1 MVRTK
6 TNYRLLVV
14 VALLVAVLAAL
25 GVLRLDID
33 TDVVRSLPSDDK
45 VIADAIDV
53 FEHHPLQDQI
63 AVDVMIHDE
72 DPDTLVDIGI
82 FLEKKMV
89 DSGLFAQV
97 GTDAMGE
104 LIPQLALHVARNL
117 PLLFSQQELA
127 QKVVPLLETDLV
139 HKRLQT
145 MYQDLSSIEG
155 IGQAGFIN
163 RDPLGLKDLVL
174 AKMAPLAP
182 SLNSQ
187 FYRGRLLSADGRHLL
202 VTARPLATGTDTASA
217 RRLTTLLAESST
229 ELTEKYAPSG
239 RQVTL
244 TPVGAYRAALDNER
258 IIRRDVQLAL
268 LLATAGIGLL
278 LLFAFP
284 RPLMGLLSLVPAIA
298 GTATALFVYSLF
310 HDTISVMVL
319 GFGGAIIS
327 ITVDH
332 GIAYLL
338 FLDRNRETRGK
349 EASHEVSSIGTMAV
363 ITSIGAFLILSSSGF
378 LIFAE
383 LGQFAALGILF
394 SFLFV
399 HLVFPRIFR
408 IMPQG
413 SGRVLPL
420 RGVVS
425 ALYNTGK
432 PGAFAAVL
440 LAFGLLFFAR
450 PQFYVSLSSM
460 NTVSE
465 ETLAADA
472 LFTEVWGN
480 MGQRVLLMNSAE
492 AIMPIQADND
502 RLLNKIERDIADQVL
517 AGAFVPSMIF
527 PGRTRAEQNL
537 AAWHTFW
544 DEQRTK
550 QVKEALRTAG
560 AEFGFTPEAFM
571 DFYSFLE
578 PAFNAD
584 SQPLPAEFHS
594 LLGISKNEENSGLL
608 QFITLLPGKNY
619 DGASF
624 LRRYGE
630 DGKIFDTDFFTKRL
644 AEILFS
650 TFTTMLAI
658 IAGSVVLLLFF
669 FYLNL
674 PLTLLT
680 LLPPFFAYIC
690 TLGTLNIIGRPLDI
704 PALMLS
710 VVIFGMGVD
719 YSIFC
724 VRAHQRYRNITH
736 PSYVLVRV
744 AVFMAGTSTLIGF
757 GVLCFAE
764 HSLLKSIGVTSLL
777 GIGYSLLGTFLLLP
791 PLLEKYMAWEK
802 QKIGRSSN
810 KNSTLALRVRH
821 RFITLEPY
829 PRMFARFKMRFDPMF
844 NDLPR
849 MLAERKNVTTLLDIG
864 CGYGVPACWCLEKY
878 TDVQIYAIDPD
889 AERARVAA
897 LAIGD
902 RGTVTVGWA
911 PEIPLAP
918 GPADVV
924 LLLDML
930 HYLDDETATA
940 VINNSFRALGDK
952 GILVTRFVLPPTGQP
967 SRSWRLEDRRIKVWG
982 GRPCYRSSE
991 YLAQCMRRAG
1001 FAVIINEVSAV
1012 NPELVWM
1019 VCRAEKESDGAKKH
1033 S

>member
-1 MVRTK
+1 MV
-6 TNYRLLVV
+6 NYRLPVV

-25 GVLRLDID
+25 GMMRLDID
-33 TDVVRSLPSDDK
+33 TDVVRSLPSSDK

-63 AVDVMIHDE
+63 AVDIMID
-72 DPDTLVDIGI
+72 DDAPDTLVDIGI

-97 GTDAMGE
+97 GTDAIGE
-104 LIPQLALHVARNL
+104 LIPQLALHAARNL
-117 PLLFSQQELA
+117 PLLFSQQELV
-127 QKVVPLLETDLV
+127 QKVVPLLETDRI
-139 HKRLQT
+139 HQRLQT
-145 MYQDLSSIEG
+145 LYKDLTSMDG

-163 RDPLGLKDLVL
+163 LDPLGLKDLVL

-182 SLNSQ
+182 SLNST
-187 FYRGRLLSADGRHLL
+187 FYRGSLLSADGRHLL

-217 RRLTTLLAESST
+217 RRIAELLAEGSS
-229 ELTEKYAPSG
+229 ELTEKYGPSEL
-239 RQVTL
+239 QVTL
-244 TPVGAYRAALDNER
+244 TPVGGYRAALDNER
-258 IIRRDVQLAL
+258 IIRHDVQLAL

-284 RPLMGLLSLVPAIA
+284 RPLMGLLSLVPALA
-298 GTATALFVYSLF
+298 GTAAALFVYSLF
-310 HDTISVMVL
+310 HASISVMVL

-338 FLDRNRETRGK
+338 FLDRNRETSGK

-363 ITSIGAFLILSSSGF
+363 VTSIGAFLILSSSGF

-383 LGQFAALGILF
+383 LGQFTALGILL

-399 HLVFPRIFR
+399 HTVFPKIFPV
-408 IMPQG
+408 MPRS

-420 RGVVS
+420 RGFVS
-425 ALYNTGK
+425 ILYSAGK
-432 PGAFAAVL
+432 PGALAAAL
-440 LAFGLLFFAR
+440 LALGLLFFAR

-472 LFTEVWGN
+472 LFTEVWGS

-492 AIMPIQADND
+492 AILPIQADND
-502 RLLNKIERDIADQVL
+502 RLLEKIERDIEREVL

-527 PGRTRAEQNL
+527 PGRARCEQNR
-537 AAWHTFW
+537 AAWRTFW
-544 DEQRTK
+544 DEQRIE
-550 QVKEALRTAG
+550 QLKEALRTAG
-560 AEFGFTPEAFM
+560 RAFGFRPDAFS
-571 DFYSFLE
+571 DFYFLLD

-584 SQPLPAEFHS
+584 PQPIPAEFHS
-594 LLGISKNEENSGLL
+594 LLGISKNDKDSGLL
-608 QFITLLPGKNY
+608 QFITLLPGKKY
-619 DGASF
+619 DGAGF

-630 DGKIFDTDFFTKRL
+630 DGKIFDTVFFTERL
-644 AEILFS
+644 AKILFS

-690 TLGTLNIIGRPLDI
+690 TLGTLNIIGHPLDI

-710 VVIFGMGVD
+710 VVILGMGVD

-724 VRAHQRYRNITH
+724 VRAHQRYRDITH

-744 AVFMAGTSTLIGF
+744 AVFMAGASTLIGF

-764 HSLLKSIGVTSLL
+764 HSLLKSIGITSLL

-791 PLLEKYMAWEK
+791 PLLERYMAWEK
-802 QKIGRSSN
+802 QKIGRLR
-810 KNSTLALRVRH
+810 KKDSTLSVRVRH

-849 MLAERKNVTTLLDIG
+849 MLAERKNTTTILDIG
-864 CGYGVPACWCLEKY
+864 CGYGVPACWCLERY
-878 TDVQIYAIDPD
+878 PAAQIYAIDPD
-889 AERARVAA
+889 SERVRVAA

-902 RGTVTVGWA
+902 RGVATVGWA
-911 PEIPLAP
+911 PEIPPAP

-940 VINNSFRALGDK
+940 VINGSFQALGDK
-952 GILVTRFVLPPTGQP
+952 GILVARFVLPPADRP
-967 SRSWRLEDRRIKVWG
+967 SWSWRLEDSRIKVCG
-982 GRPCYRSSE
+982 GRPWYRSSE
-991 YLAQCMRRAG
+991 YLAKCMSSAG
-1001 FAVIINEVSAV
+1001 FTVITNEVSAA

-1019 VCRAEKESDGAKKH
+1019 VCRAEKESTGAGKH